1 MQQAL
6 QLARDAAGNGD
17 IPVGALIVNDD
28 GQVFGSGKNERI
40 QGGDP
45 LAHAEIMAIKDA
57 AKNLSNWRFDQLT
70 IIVTLEPCAMCA
82 GAIAQSRFKRLV
94 FGSFDNKGGAVGSA
108 WDLLRDRRSIYIPE
122 VISGVLVEESVNLL
136 KNFFIEKRKVFE

>member
-6 QLARDAAGNGD
+6 QLAKAAVSNGD
-17 IPVGALIVNDD
+17 IPVGALIVDDD
-28 GQVFGSGKNERI
+28 GHVFGSGKNERI
-40 QGGDP
+40 QGIDP

-57 AKNLSNWRFDQLT
+57 SKNLSNWRFDQLT

-94 FGSFDNKGGAVGSA
+94 FGAFDQKAGAVGSV
-108 WDLLRDRRSIYIPE
+108 WDLIRDVRALTQIE
-122 VISGVLVEESVNLL
+122 VVSGVLADQSALL
-136 KNFFIEKRKVFE
+136 LSDFFKEKR

>member
-6 QLARDAAGNGD
+6 QLAKAAASNGD
-17 IPVGALIVNDD
+17 IPVGALIIDDD

-57 AKNLSNWRFDQLT
+57 AKNISNWRFDQLT

-94 FGSFDNKGGAVGSA
+94 FGAFDQKAGAVGSL
-108 WDLLRDRRSIYIPE
+108 WDLIRDIRALTQIE
-122 VISGVLVEESVNLL
+122 VISGVLEDQSALL
-136 KNFFIEKRKVFE
+136 LSDFFKEKR

>member
-6 QLARDAAGNGD
+6 QLARDAASNGD
-17 IPVGALIVNDD
+17 IPVGALIVDDD

-40 QGGDP
+40 RGGDP

-94 FGSFDNKGGAVGSA
+94 FGAFDQKAGAVGSL
-108 WDLLRDRRSIYIPE
+108 WDLIRDVRALTQAE
-122 VISGVLVEESVNLL
+122 VISGVLADQSALL
-136 KNFFIEKRKVFE
+136 LSDFFKEKR

>member
-6 QLARDAAGNGD
+6 QLARDAASYGD

-94 FGSFDNKGGAVGSA
+94 FGAFDQKAGAVGSL
-108 WDLLRDRRSIYIPE
+108 WDLIRDVRALNQVE
-122 VISGVLVEESVNLL
+122 VISGVLADQSALL
-136 KNFFIEKRKVFE
+136 LSDFFKEKR